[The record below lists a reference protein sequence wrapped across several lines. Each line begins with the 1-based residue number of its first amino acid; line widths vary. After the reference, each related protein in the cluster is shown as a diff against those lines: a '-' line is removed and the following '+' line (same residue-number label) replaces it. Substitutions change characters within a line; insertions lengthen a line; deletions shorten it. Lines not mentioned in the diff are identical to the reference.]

1 MFGNRKGYHTR
12 ECVEDKLQQAILDFY
27 TYPPIGGDDWRYTFQ
42 TAQVRTLEMQML
54 SRAALLDMANAE
66 SFEQAADLLS
76 GSDYALP
83 RGGRDFAEVEE
94 ILQQRRAAVRE
105 LFSDLML
112 DEPTVELFRTRD
124 DFANLRLAV
133 RRTMTEKPLGTDYSS
148 GGNVPPEMIEQIF
161 SEEDEFSKPVFPD
174 YVQEAV
180 EQAVL
185 AYYQQKDIR
194 RIDYAIDT
202 VQAQYN
208 LRRARRL
215 KSVFLL
221 GFFRIQIDLT
231 NIRTMLRLKFT
242 ESEQPNVF
250 LEGGF
255 IELER
260 FRHGAELG
268 YEALGPLFFVTP
280 YNRIVDTGANYVAS
294 SKSFLRVEQQCD
306 EHLTGFLKSTV
317 LITAGP
323 QPIIAFL
330 LMKENEIRTVRLI
343 LTAKKNHLDTKLI
356 LDRIS

>member
-1 MFGNRKGYHTR
+1 M
-12 ECVEDKLQQAILDFY
+12 
-27 TYPPIGGDDWRYTFQ
+27 
-42 TAQVRTLEMQML
+42 
-54 SRAALLDMANAE
+54 
-66 SFEQAADLLS
+66 
-76 GSDYALP
+76 
-83 RGGRDFAEVEE
+83 
-94 ILQQRRAAVRE
+94 
-105 LFSDLML
+105 
-112 DEPTVELFRTRD
+112 VELFRARD

-133 RRTMTEKPLGTDYSS
+133 RRAMTEKPLGTDYSS
-148 GGNVPPEMIEQIF
+148 GGNVQPELIEQIF
-161 SEEDEFSKPVFPD
+161 SEEDEFSKSVFPD

-194 RIDYAIDT
+194 RIDYAIDSI
-202 VQAQYN
+202 QAQYN
-208 LRRARRL
+208 LRQARRL
-215 KSVFLL
+215 RSVFLL

-280 YNRIVDTGANYVAS
+280 YHRIVDTGANYVAS
-294 SKSFLRVEQQCD
+294 NKSFLRIEQQCD

>member
-1 MFGNRKGYHTR
+1 
-12 ECVEDKLQQAILDFY
+12 
-27 TYPPIGGDDWRYTFQ
+27 
-42 TAQVRTLEMQML
+42 
-54 SRAALLDMANAE
+54 
-66 SFEQAADLLS
+66 
-76 GSDYALP
+76 
-83 RGGRDFAEVEE
+83 
-94 ILQQRRAAVRE
+94 
-105 LFSDLML
+105 
-112 DEPTVELFRTRD
+112 
-124 DFANLRLAV
+124 
-133 RRTMTEKPLGTDYSS
+133 MTEKPLGTDYSS
-148 GGNVPPEMIEQIF
+148 GGNVPPELIEQIF

-194 RIDYAIDT
+194 RIDYAIDS

-208 LRRARRL
+208 LRQARRL
-215 KSVFLL
+215 RSVFLL

-280 YNRIVDTGANYVAS
+280 YHRIVDTGANYVAS
-294 SKSFLRVEQQCD
+294 NKSFLRVEQQCD